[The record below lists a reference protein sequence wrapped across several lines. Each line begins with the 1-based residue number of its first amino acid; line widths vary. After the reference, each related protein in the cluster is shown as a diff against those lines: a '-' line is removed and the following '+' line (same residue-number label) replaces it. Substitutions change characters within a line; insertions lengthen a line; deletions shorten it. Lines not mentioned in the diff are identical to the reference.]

1 MYAIDVKRIK
11 YYIILYNIDYY
22 YYYYCKLRM
31 LIYYYHYFILYY
43 YNYNYNHIIAYYCF
57 MYLRLENIAATL
69 GTENDYCILTCN
81 IIIPTHII
89 TLYIHYIRAIK
100 MKKKNA
106 WRENIL
112 AYAISY
118 MRTYIIYI
126 YDTPRRRM
134 IYSVSIHFIFFFP
147 SVFIILIIK
156 CTLCDTPC
164 GLYNKTVFTTRIWR
178 REQHNI
184 LWIFIR

>member
-1 MYAIDVKRIK
+1 MHIIITWLRALYAIDVKRIK

-43 YNYNYNHIIAYYCF
+43 YNNYNYNHIIIAYYCF
-57 MYLRLENIAATL
+57 MYLRLENIGATL
-69 GTENDYCILTCN
+69 GTENDYCTLTCN

-126 YDTPRRRM
+126 YMTRRAGAW
-134 IYSVSIHFIFFFP
+134 FIRFLYILFFFFP
-147 SVFIILIIK
+147 RFLSF
-156 CTLCDTPC
+156 
-164 GLYNKTVFTTRIWR
+164 
-178 REQHNI
+178 
-184 LWIFIR
+184 